1 MNNIYDTTNEK
12 SRASF
17 PGYDQ
22 YVAKQQEQKQERAER
37 AATRD
42 ALRTEKRKNSLP
54 PFLMVR
60 AGVYNTWLIPLLGVA
75 TMVATYE
82 SEQNLSQ
89 SMQILAGI
97 VGGVLFVPGSIIAM
111 STMLQAEMAA
121 ETYANN
127 VRRALNNYADGAE
140 SELSSKALVGDNAFP
155 RISARLLKLITR
167 RKAKNDER
175 LFNNMLENPASVKN
189 ATVATNI
196 VVGHLKSHPEDAAHV
211 ESVFD
216 INTMPKQ
223 LQKRI
228 MRILI
233 ARSK

>member
-1 MNNIYDTTNEK
+1 MNNIYDEANEK
-12 SRASF
+12 TKATF

-37 AATRD
+37 AAARD
-42 ALRTEKRKNSLP
+42 ALRTERRKNSLP

-97 VGGVLFVPGSIIAM
+97 VGAVLFVPGLIIAM
-111 STMLQAEMAA
+111 STMLQAEIAA
-121 ETYANN
+121 TTYANN
-127 VRRALNNYADGAE
+127 VRRALNNYAE
-140 SELSSKALVGDNAFP
+140 SAQLSSNTLVGDNSFP

-189 ATVATNI
+189 TTVATNI
-196 VVGHLKSHPEDAAHV
+196 ILGHLKSHPEDAVTVLNAFSW
-211 ESVFD
+211 E
-216 INTMPKQ
+216 TLPRA
-223 LQKRI
+223 LQWTLLKKSR
-228 MRILI
+228 
-233 ARSK
+233 

>member
-12 SRASF
+12 SRATF

-37 AATRD
+37 AAARD
-42 ALRTEKRKNSLP
+42 ALRTERRKNSLP

-60 AGVYNTWLIPLLGVA
+60 AGVYNTWLIPLLGLA

-97 VGGVLFVPGSIIAM
+97 FGAVLFVPGSIIAM
-111 STMLQAEMAA
+111 STMLQAEISAT
-121 ETYANN
+121 TYANN
-127 VRRALNNYADGAE
+127 VRRALNDYAKSAQ
-140 SELSSKALVGDNAFP
+140 LSSNTLVGDNSFP

-167 RKAKNDER
+167 RKAKNDAR
-175 LFNNMLENPASVKN
+175 LFNNMLKNPESIKD
-189 ATVATNI
+189 ATIATNI
-196 VVGHLKSHPEDAAHV
+196 VAGHLKSHPEDATQV

-223 LQKRI
+223 LQKRV